1 MQIATL
7 KVKANLFKSDHT
19 YLVYMCLKFQ
29 KFCVMRTSVFGVS
42 YHVRHKP
49 GCTVTDAK
57 LLKVSD
63 FLRRWIVL
71 FMKTGTDKLCGYC
84 AADLQLNS
92 FSHVQKAGFPMTGL
106 IMFLFTVLPTCL
118 PPFYN
123 TYYASTTEQNITS
136 PNYPGDYNK

>member
-7 KVKANLFKSDHT
+7 KIKANVFKSDHT

-71 FMKTGTDKLCGYC
+71 FMKTGTDQLCGYC
-84 AADLQLNS
+84 AADLDLNS

-106 IMFLFTVLPTCL
+106 ILFFVYSITILSATVLQHISCFYYGTKYYFTKL
-118 PPFYN
+118 PW
-123 TYYASTTEQNITS
+123 
-136 PNYPGDYNK
+136 